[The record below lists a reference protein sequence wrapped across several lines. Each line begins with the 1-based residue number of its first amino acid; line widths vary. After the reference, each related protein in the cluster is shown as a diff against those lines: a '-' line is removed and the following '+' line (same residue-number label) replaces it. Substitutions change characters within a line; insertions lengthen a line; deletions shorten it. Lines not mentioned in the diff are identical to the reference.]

1 VTHPKRRRSDRLLPR
16 LYNIAF
22 RSDLVAI
29 RLVLAVGAV
38 LIGLGFLWPVP
49 VFPTA
54 AQLAAGTGRHTYAL
68 MAQMAPEW
76 VWGTAFFV
84 QGVLMLWCLLIDYRN
99 KYLLWIDACF
109 GSLLWTLAVG
119 ACYLAYWQG
128 FDNLMVY
135 RPPAIM
141 GGEVAAA
148 GASWWCFVRYSF
160 GDDCRGRG

>member
-1 VTHPKRRRSDRLLPR
+1 MTHPKRRRSDRLLPR
-16 LYNIAF
+16 LYDIVF

-29 RLVLAVGAV
+29 RLVLAVGAI
-38 LIGLGFLWPVP
+38 LIGMGFLWPVP

-76 VWGTAFFV
+76 MWGTAFFV
-84 QGVLMLWCLLIDYRN
+84 QGIIMLWCLLIDYHNR
-99 KYLLWIDACF
+99 YLLWIDACF

-128 FDNLMVY
+128 FDNLMAY

-148 GASWWCFVRYSF
+148 AASWWCFVRYSC
-160 GDDCRGRG
+160 GSDRRGRG

>member
-16 LYNIAF
+16 LYDIVF

-76 VWGTAFFV
+76 MWGTAFFV
-84 QGVLMLWCLLIDYRN
+84 QGIIMLWCLLIDYHN

-109 GSLLWTLAVG
+109 G
-119 ACYLAYWQG
+119 
-128 FDNLMVY
+128 
-135 RPPAIM
+135 
-141 GGEVAAA
+141 
-148 GASWWCFVRYSF
+148 
-160 GDDCRGRG
+160 